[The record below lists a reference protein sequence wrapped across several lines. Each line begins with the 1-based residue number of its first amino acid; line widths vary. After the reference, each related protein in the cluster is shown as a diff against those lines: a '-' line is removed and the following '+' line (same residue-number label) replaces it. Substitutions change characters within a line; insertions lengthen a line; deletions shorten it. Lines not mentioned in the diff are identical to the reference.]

1 MRTAGLAIATVLA
14 FAGVVSAQESR
25 VDFAINGAGVFS
37 KTTSSNN
44 GFITDKPTKSIAV
57 IGTVRY
63 HFAPK
68 HAIEFNIGHT
78 NNSQILSAAPNSY
91 RVISSITEFT
101 ADYVFRPHSFWRLE
115 PFIFAGG
122 GGLRFNPGNTYINTF
137 PATLGA
143 AQQTSLAFLYG
154 GGTDYRVWRRL
165 ALRLQYRGLLYKEP
179 DFNLPAL
186 FFSGARAHMA
196 EPSAGIV
203 FKF

>member
-1 MRTAGLAIATVLA
+1 MRTAGLAIATVLVL
-14 FAGVVSAQESR
+14 AGLVSGQDSR

-37 KTTSSNN
+37 KTTISNN

-68 HAIEFNIGHT
+68 HAVEVNIGHT
-78 NNSQILSAAPNSY
+78 NNSQIFTAAANSY
-91 RVISSITEFT
+91 RVLSSITEFT
-101 ADYVFRPHSFWRLE
+101 ADYVFRPRSLWKLE
-115 PFIFAGG
+115 PFVFAGG

-143 AQQTSLAFLYG
+143 KQQTSLAFLYG
-154 GGTDYRVWRRL
+154 GGADYRVWRRL

-186 FFSGARAHMA
+186 FFTGSRAHMA